1 MGELKKDVTMSKK
14 YEHETKKSKNKNET
28 NKNIVHSNTT
38 RSYKWSQTNVDNAR
52 RKINKEIFERDKQ
65 SSISIKLDD
74 LSVIVNDKIKRRGI
88 QRGFV
93 NVQEDF
99 NKNLLNIEKVIL
111 QALLESDANKKYNL
125 LIEAEYS
132 MRINIWCDIK
142 FLMVNKAITPGEIT
156 ELIQLQKS
164 INIEMQKWMASIQ

>member
-65 SSISIKLDD
+65 SSILHKKFKKCIDFYSF
-74 LSVIVNDKIKRRGI
+74 KRY
-88 QRGFV
+88 
-93 NVQEDF
+93 N
-99 NKNLLNIEKVIL
+99 EK
-111 QALLESDANKKYNL
+111 A
-125 LIEAEYS
+125 
-132 MRINIWCDIK
+132 C
-142 FLMVNKAITPGEIT
+142 
-156 ELIQLQKS
+156 
-164 INIEMQKWMASIQ
+164 